1 MRGRWRILLLA
12 VVLTACGEDDLVA
25 PPASVGT
32 VPGVGVLPEALSR
45 SPHLEVTTTSSSST
59 VPRPTVTVDRTELL
73 SIGERVQGNRL
84 IMIGDSILASTS
96 RRYTG
101 EMCLGLVPLN
111 WAVEV
116 DAEKSRFI
124 DFGERV
130 LNARLQPEAG
140 VDWDVAAVFL
150 GTNYG
155 GDIEVY
161 TRELDEILATPG
173 AASDAAVHRHRVQAE
188 PSRRQ
193 RGHPRNA
200 GLLPQRA
207 DHRLGADDRGRSEP
221 AVRRRVPPEPGGDL
235 APRARDGDRARWIA
249 DRQRRRLPEQP
260 VHRRFRRDRPG
271 QRRSNLQHDAAGGTR
286 PRATTTTTGGG
297 QTTVPQGGSTTTS
310 PGRRARPTIPAVT
323 TQPRS
328 TTQPPVTTTAPVV
341 TTRPGRRPSR
351 LSRRCHPVAEGPP
364 PLP

>member
-1 MRGRWRILLLA
+1 MARCVAAGESCSWRSSSPR
-12 VVLTACGEDDLVA
+12 CGEDDLVA

-101 EMCLGLVPLN
+101 EMCLGLVPLTGR
-111 WAVEV
+111 
-116 DAEKSRFI
+116 SRSTPRRA
-124 DFGERV
+124 GSSTSETRV

-161 TRELDEILATPG
+161 TRELDEILARLAPRPTLLYTVTEFKPNRADVN
-173 AASDAAVHRHRVQAE
+173 AAI
-188 PSRRQ
+188 
-193 RGHPRNA
+193 RGHA

-221 AVRRRVPPEPGGDL
+221 AVSRRVPPEPGGDL
-235 APRARDGDRARWIA
+235 APRARDRDRARWIA

-260 VHRRFRRDRPG
+260 VHRRFRRDPPEQRRRNLRRRPAGHARAPRPPRWAAYRPRCRRPG
-271 QRRSNLQHDAAGGTR
+271 R
-286 PRATTTTTGGG
+286 PPPA
-297 QTTVPQGGSTTTS
+297 
-310 PGRRARPTIPAVT
+310 PGRRSRPR
-323 TQPRS
+323 PR
-328 TTQPPVTTTAPVV
+328 P
-341 TTRPGRRPSR
+341 RRPSR
-351 LSRRCHPVAEGPP
+351 S
-364 PLP
+364 

>member
-1 MRGRWRILLLA
+1 MRRIGFNGPMRGRWVILLLA

-161 TRELDEILATPG
+161 TRELDEILT
-173 AASDAAVHRHRVQAE
+173 R
-188 PSRRQ
+188 
-193 RGHPRNA
+193 
-200 GLLPQRA
+200 
-207 DHRLGADDRGRSEP
+207 
-221 AVRRRVPPEPGGDL
+221 L
-235 APRARDGDRARWIA
+235 APRPTLLYTVTEFKPNRADVNEAIRGMLAYYPNVQIIDWAQMTADDPSLLSADGYHPSPAGISRLVLETAIALGGSPTGSGGDCLSSRFTDDSAGTARGSGGGTRATT
-249 DRQRRRLPEQP
+249 P
-260 VHRRFRRDRPG
+260 
-271 QRRSNLQHDAAGGTR
+271 AGGTR
-286 PRATTTTTGGG
+286 PRATTTTTGG
-297 QTTVPQGGSTTTS
+297 QTTVPQGG
-310 PGRRARPTIPAVT
+310 ADHD
-323 TQPRS
+323 QPWDVGHDDASRS
-328 TTQPPVTTTAPVV
+328 
-341 TTRPGRRPSR
+341 
-351 LSRRCHPVAEGPP
+351 
-364 PLP
+364 

>member
-12 VVLTACGEDDLVA
+12 VVLAACGEDDLAA

-32 VPGVGVLPEALSR
+32 VAGVGVLPEALSR
-45 SPHLEVTTTSSSST
+45 SPHLEVATTSSSSST

-73 SIGERVQGNRL
+73 AIGERVQGNRL

-124 DFGERV
+124 DFGTRV

-161 TRELDEILATPG
+161 TRELDEILE
-173 AASDAAVHRHRVQAE
+173 R
-188 PSRRQ
+188 
-193 RGHPRNA
+193 
-200 GLLPQRA
+200 
-207 DHRLGADDRGRSEP
+207 
-221 AVRRRVPPEPGGDL
+221 L
-235 APRARDGDRARWIA
+235 APRPTLLYTVTEFRPNRADVNAAIRGMLAYYPNVQIIDWAQMTADDPSLLSADGYHPSPAGISRLVLETAIA
-249 DRQRRRLPEQP
+249 LGGSPTGSGGDCLSSRYTDDSAGTTR
-260 VHRRFRRDRPG
+260 G
-271 QRRSNLQHDAAGGTR
+271 SGGGTR
-286 PRATTTTTGGG
+286 NTTPAGARAHASRPPPPADRPRCPRVGR
-297 QTTVPQGGSTTTS
+297 P
-310 PGRRARPTIPAVT
+310 RRARVRPA
-323 TQPRS
+323 RRHS
-328 TTQPPVTTTAPVV
+328 
-341 TTRPGRRPSR
+341 RRRRPSR
-351 LSRRCHPVAEGPP
+351 R
-364 PLP
+364 